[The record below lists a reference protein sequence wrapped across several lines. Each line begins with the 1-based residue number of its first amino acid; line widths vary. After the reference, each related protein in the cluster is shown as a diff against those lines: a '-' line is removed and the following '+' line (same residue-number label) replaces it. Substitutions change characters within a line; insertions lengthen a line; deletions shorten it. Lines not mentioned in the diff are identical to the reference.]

1 MITYVHPK
9 SSMDQLSQNETESLQ
24 KTAGGEL
31 SDLLTKCCL
40 AVLNSGNI
48 TDSPESLLSSSKDFA
63 VEVIQKERGIKLKLY
78 NPPETAF
85 VNGNIIKGIEEH
97 LFSVLRDI
105 VYIESQSQ
113 MYRTLDLT
121 NSNTITNWIFYI
133 LRNAKLFQTG
143 VEPNVVV
150 CWGGHS
156 ICKEE
161 FNYTKEVGQALGLYK
176 LDICTGCGPGAM
188 EGPMSGA
195 AVGHIMQRYDK
206 GRFIGITEPSIISA
220 EPPNPLVTQLIIMPD
235 IEKRLESFVRIGH
248 AFVIFPG
255 GPGTVEELMFILG
268 IKMNSANAD
277 QPIPVVLTGPKS
289 SEKYFEQLDHFIR
302 TTLGENVARQYDIVI
317 DDPEKVADICY
328 SEIQQVTQRRITLG
342 DSFNF
347 NWKVQIDQ
355 IFQEHF
361 YATHENMR
369 SLNLTKD
376 QPLNILIANLRNVF
390 SGIVSGNVKP
400 KYIKLIQETGPYEL
414 HGEPEMISNIDKLL
428 KYFIE
433 QGRMKL
439 DTSQYVPCYKIVQ

>member
-78 NPPETAF
+78 NPPETVF

-361 YATHENMR
+361 HATHENMS

-400 KYIKLIQETGPYEL
+400 KYIKLIQEKGPYEL

>member
-361 YATHENMR
+361 YATHENMS

-400 KYIKLIQETGPYEL
+400 KYIKLIQEKGPYEL
-414 HGEPEMISNIDKLL
+414 HGELEMISNIDKLL

>member
-78 NPPETAF
+78 NPQETAF

-361 YATHENMR
+361 YATHENMS

-400 KYIKLIQETGPYEL
+400 KYIKLIQEKGPYEL

>member
-361 YATHENMR
+361 HATHENMR

-400 KYIKLIQETGPYEL
+400 KYIKLIQEKGPYEL

>member
-317 DDPEKVADICY
+317 DDPEKVADICS
-328 SEIQQVTQRRITLG
+328 SEIKQVTQRRITLG

-400 KYIKLIQETGPYEL
+400 KYIKLIQEKGPYEL

>member
-248 AFVIFPG
+248 TFVIFPG

-400 KYIKLIQETGPYEL
+400 KYIKLIQEKGPYEL

>member
-1 MITYVHPK
+1 MH
-9 SSMDQLSQNETESLQ
+9 
-24 KTAGGEL
+24 G
-31 SDLLTKCCL
+31 
-40 AVLNSGNI
+40 
-48 TDSPESLLSSSKDFA
+48 
-63 VEVIQKERGIKLKLY
+63 
-78 NPPETAF
+78 
-85 VNGNIIKGIEEH
+85 
-97 LFSVLRDI
+97 
-105 VYIESQSQ
+105 
-113 MYRTLDLT
+113 
-121 NSNTITNWIFYI
+121 
-133 LRNAKLFQTG
+133 
-143 VEPNVVV
+143 
-150 CWGGHS
+150 
-156 ICKEE
+156 
-161 FNYTKEVGQALGLYK
+161 
-176 LDICTGCGPGAM
+176 
-188 EGPMSGA
+188 
-195 AVGHIMQRYDK
+195 YDK

-400 KYIKLIQETGPYEL
+400 KYIKLIQEKGPYEL

>member
-161 FNYTKEVGQALGLYK
+161 FNYTKEVGQDLGLYK

-206 GRFIGITEPSIISA
+206 GRLIGITEPSIISA

-400 KYIKLIQETGPYEL
+400 KYIKLIQEKGPYEL

>member
-400 KYIKLIQETGPYEL
+400 KYIKLIQEKGPYEL

-439 DTSQYVPCYKIVQ
+439 DTSLYVPCYKIVQ

>member
-161 FNYTKEVGQALGLYK
+161 FNYTKEVGQDLGLYK

-400 KYIKLIQETGPYEL
+400 KYIKLIQEKGPYEL

>member
-1 MITYVHPK
+1 MITYVQPK

-105 VYIESQSQ
+105 VYIKSQSQ

-161 FNYTKEVGQALGLYK
+161 YNYTKEVGQALGLYK

-255 GPGTVEELMFILG
+255 GPGTLEELMFILG

-328 SEIQQVTQRRITLG
+328 SEIQQVTKRRITLG

-347 NWKVQIDQ
+347 NWKVQIDH

-400 KYIKLIQETGPYEL
+400 KYIKLIQEKGPYEL

-439 DTSQYVPCYKIVQ
+439 DTSQYAPCYKIVQ

>member
-361 YATHENMR
+361 HATHENMS

-400 KYIKLIQETGPYEL
+400 KYIKLIQEKGPYEL

>member
-400 KYIKLIQETGPYEL
+400 KYIKLIQEKGPYEL